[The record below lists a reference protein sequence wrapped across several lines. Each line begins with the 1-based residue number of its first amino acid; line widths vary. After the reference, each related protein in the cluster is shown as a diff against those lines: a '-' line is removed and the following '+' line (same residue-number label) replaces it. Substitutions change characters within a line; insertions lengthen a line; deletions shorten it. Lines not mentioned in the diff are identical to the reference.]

1 MRSYVQYVIFFLVQ
15 YLIGNW
21 IHSKP
26 KAMLNDLQPTKTFLL
41 NEDAGLSTVICFD
54 SLQNGINCSDRDGQ
68 ADSSIKEKA
77 RRNPVGADAP
87 YSLEEVKPSEFV

>member
-1 MRSYVQYVIFFLVQ
+1 MRSYVQYVIFF
-15 YLIGNW
+15 
-21 IHSKP
+21 
-26 KAMLNDLQPTKTFLL
+26 
-41 NEDAGLSTVICFD
+41 VICFD

-87 YSLEEVKPSEFV
+87 YSLEEVKPSEFA